1 MAAIDSDEKF
11 ALACNWLIE
20 QGQLPV
26 TGERQVIPV
35 ERKVYDAVPNPN
47 PPPGQLLTD
56 VTPSQA
62 VLEAA
67 LDSALAAI
75 AQQQEID
82 QARAALAEIRQYLLR
97 QLVSASP
104 DSPTVQVATMK
115 AIANGNTYLAQIMSN
130 QLTAM
135 NAAFGWSLTNNPTT
149 NQTRLQYIVTI
160 EILTGVLPQS

>member
-82 QARAALAEIRQYLLR
+82 EARTGLAKIRQYLLQ
-97 QLVSASP
+97 QLVRAVP
-104 DSPTVQVATMK
+104 DTPLQQVA
-115 AIANGNTYLAQIMSN
+115 AIKGFANGNTYLGNVMTNQIN
-130 QLTAM
+130 EM
-135 NAAFGWSLTNNPTT
+135 NDAFGWSLTINPNNLA
-149 NQTRLQYIVTI
+149 TRRQFVFTAKV
-160 EILTGVLPQS
+160 LTGVLPQS